1 MGLRSVPDDR
11 EARSLAKRIVGVPAG
26 TAAPRDLNGDGST
39 LTAERGS
46 KGRFRGLFQSA
57 FGSLNARPV
66 PHSVSTAMGGLHRF
80 VRLQLW
86 RLAAGIAVLF
96 VLASVLGAHA
106 ALIALEWTPMGL
118 CVVVVAVEAHRA
130 VVRLQR
136 RRD

>member
-1 MGLRSVPDDR
+1 
-11 EARSLAKRIVGVPAG
+11 
-26 TAAPRDLNGDGST
+26 
-39 LTAERGS
+39 
-46 KGRFRGLFQSA
+46 
-57 FGSLNARPV
+57 
-66 PHSVSTAMGGLHRF
+66 MGGLHRF